1 MNKKASMEFLAEK
14 LVDLVM
20 LVIVIVVFLSVITS
34 IKGNEVHDL
43 NVESRDLA
51 FVKDAITMTN
61 HKIDYNYKTRENVEI
76 EINENDCVIK
86 TSNKQG
92 EASPKS
98 FYCIN
103 NQLSNK
109 EKINLKV
116 KNE

>member
-1 MNKKASMEFLAEK
+1 
-14 LVDLVM
+14 
-20 LVIVIVVFLSVITS
+20 
-34 IKGNEVHDL
+34 
-43 NVESRDLA
+43 
-51 FVKDAITMTN
+51 MTN